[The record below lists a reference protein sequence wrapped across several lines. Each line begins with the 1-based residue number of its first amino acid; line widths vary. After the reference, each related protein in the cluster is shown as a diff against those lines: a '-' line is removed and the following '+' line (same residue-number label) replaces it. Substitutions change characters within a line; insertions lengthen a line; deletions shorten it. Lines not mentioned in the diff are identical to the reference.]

1 MDSTVG
7 LAAELSAPAPA
18 PRLSTFT
25 PGASANSFCDTQSE
39 VDSRGE
45 SVRQSAVAAAA
56 AGSSEAAGNAGP
68 HDSKK
73 KSSSNAHPIGGETT
87 GQSSIGGRQRVHSEG
102 APCCGVHLRTVSG
115 GDEAV
120 GTTAGGGRGL
130 IKEVQE

>member
-39 VDSRGE
+39 VDSQGE

-73 KSSSNAHPIGGETT
+73 KKAAATRTPSAEKPPDRAALVVANAFTVREHP
-87 GQSSIGGRQRVHSEG
+87 
-102 APCCGVHLRTVSG
+102 
-115 GDEAV
+115 AV
-120 GTTAGGGRGL
+120 GYTC
-130 IKEVQE
+130 VQ